1 MKTRDRTERPDLSG
15 DVVPAYFRRF
25 VLDLFFIGL
34 ALITSLALVL
44 DSQAESLTAI
54 VGRIAVPSFAV
65 ACSMIWWR
73 KLYRINSRYVSVV
86 DLLNVGYVAL
96 ATSATACLA
105 EIGFG
110 RGDFERLGWAF
121 PVLFG
126 LQILVFLAAWRV
138 AHRTWGLRKALS
150 TAKVGVGPRRTLVVG
165 TGDAA
170 ETVLREL
177 SRRAGPFHVIG
188 LLDDDD
194 ENRGTT
200 IHGVPVLGTID
211 TLPQVAR
218 YYSVDDILIALPEAA
233 GEEMRRVFSLCAQIR
248 ARVRTLPSFDT
259 VMQSGGTLI
268 NQIRELEPE
277 DLLKRD
283 SVATDLQKT
292 AEYVSGQRVLV
303 TGGGGSIGSEL
314 VRQVGSLAPS
324 SLVILGKGEGSIF
337 EIDQEMRRGKTFLPT
352 SVVADVRDRQGMRRV
367 CETYLPGV
375 VFHAAAHK
383 HVPLMESVPIEAIR
397 NNVFG
402 TLVAA
407 EESVRAGV
415 DKFILVSTD
424 KAVNPQNVM
433 GATKRVAEMVVGA
446 LAGRSDTHFGIV
458 RFGNVLG
465 SRGSLVPLLRKQIEA
480 GGPVTITH
488 PDMTRFF
495 MTIPEAAQ
503 LIIQAGA
510 MADKGE
516 IFILDMGEPVKIV
529 DLAMDMIRMHGLVP
543 GQDIEIK
550 YTGVR
555 PGEKI
560 QEELA
565 SKSEQLLASRIDKI
579 RMVANPPSLD
589 WDALKPLLEQLREI
603 CDSGKEE
610 EARQFLMELAW
621 GKATPLPTRAVT
633 RRSAGE
639 LEQRA

>member
-1 MKTRDRTERPDLSG
+1 MDPHDNLVKKNSIF
-15 DVVPAYFRRF
+15 PAYLRRF
-25 VLDLFFIGL
+25 LLDLFFINLSLASSVALLLDFDFGARFVNVIGVL
-34 ALITSLALVL
+34 ALPVNLV
-44 DSQAESLTAI
+44 
-54 VGRIAVPSFAV
+54 GFA
-65 ACSMIWWR
+65 MIWWR
-73 KLYRINSRYVSVV
+73 GLFRINSRYVGVL
-86 DLLNVGYVAL
+86 DLLNIFYVA
-96 ATSATACLA
+96 TAIGLTVRVA
-105 EIGFG
+105 ESLFSRSEFG
-110 RGDFERLGWAF
+110 QIGWAL
-121 PVLFG
+121 PVLVGFHIV
-126 LQILVFLAAWRV
+126 LLLSAWRMS
-138 AHRTWGLRKALS
+138 HRTL
-150 TAKVGVGPRRTLVVG
+150 GVRRSMPGGNMGGPRRTLVIG

-170 ETVLREL
+170 EAVLREL
-177 SRRAGPFHVIG
+177 TRRQGPFNVIG
-188 LLDDDD
+188 LLDDDA

-200 IHGVPVLGTID
+200 IHGVPVLGKMEA
-211 TLPQVAR
+211 LPEVAR
-218 YYSVDDILIALPEAA
+218 RFNVEDILIALPRAA
-233 GEEMRRVFSLCAQIR
+233 GEEMRRIFALCSKTR

-259 VMQSGGTLI
+259 LMDGEGRLL
-268 NQIRELEPE
+268 NLIRELQPE

-283 SVATDLQKT
+283 SVASDLQKT

-383 HVPLMESVPIEAIR
+383 HVPLMEAVPIEAIR

-407 EESVRAGV
+407 EEAVRAGV

-465 SRGSLVPLLRKQIEA
+465 SRGSLVPLLRKQIES
-480 GGPVTITH
+480 GGPITITH

-529 DLAMDMIRMHGLVP
+529 DLATDMIRMHGLVP

-565 SKSEQLLASRIDKI
+565 SETEQLLASRIDKI
-579 RMVANPPSLD
+579 RMVANPPVLD

-621 GKATPLPTRAVT
+621 GKATPLPARAVT
-633 RRSAGE
+633 RRPAN
-639 LEQRA
+639 EQERRA